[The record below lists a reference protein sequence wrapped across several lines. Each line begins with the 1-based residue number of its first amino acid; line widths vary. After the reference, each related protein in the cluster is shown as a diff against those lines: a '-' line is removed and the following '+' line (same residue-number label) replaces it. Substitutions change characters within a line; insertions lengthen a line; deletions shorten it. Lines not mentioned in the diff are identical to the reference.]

1 MIMGKTALRGA
12 ALVILALLLGACSNL
27 VGLSEKIWSY
37 TVSFN
42 KNGGDTEAVPAAK
55 TVTNPATTLDTLP
68 APPARSGY
76 NFAGWN
82 TRADGA
88 GTAFDSTTTVSGDIT
103 VYAQWT
109 EIPPGPY
116 TVVFKLNDGTET
128 NHATKTVAP
137 PASAIAAKDFPSN
150 PVRSGYV
157 FAGWSAQAGGGGE
170 VFTASSTVAD
180 NLTVYAQWTEILP
193 GSYMIVFKLNDGTET
208 NHAIK
213 TLAPPATVIA
223 AGNFPANPTRSGYNF
238 AGWNTRADGS
248 GTAFDST
255 TTVSSDSTVYA
266 RWTEIPSGSY
276 TVVFKLNDGTETN
289 HATKTLAPPASAIAA
304 EDFPSNPVRPGYNFA
319 GWNTRADGGGAA
331 FDSTTTV
338 GADSTVYAQW
348 ESYSYTVVFN
358 KNGGDTEANPAS
370 KTVASPAT
378 GVDALPAP
386 PTRTGYEFGGWDTQ
400 ADGGGAAFDST
411 TTVAG
416 NLTVYAQWNSP
427 ASLTVT
433 LQPAPGDPSLSNVE
447 LDKDVSQSFSAAAG
461 HTSWQWYWD
470 GELIEGANT
479 ATYILGAN
487 LKPPGIYELSVVT
500 TSPGGAKLSS
510 RCRVTIKDK

>member
-1 MIMGKTALRGA
+1 MIMGKTTLRGA
-12 ALVILALLLGACSNL
+12 ALLILALLLGACSNPS
-27 VGLSEKIWSY
+27 GPSEKTWSY

-82 TRADGA
+82 TRADGS

-103 VYAQWT
+103 VYARWT
-109 EIPPGPY
+109 EIPPGSY

-137 PASAIAAKDFPSN
+137 PASAIAAEDFPS
-150 PVRSGYV
+150 
-157 FAGWSAQAGGGGE
+157 
-170 VFTASSTVAD
+170 D
-180 NLTVYAQWTEILP
+180 
-193 GSYMIVFKLNDGTET
+193 
-208 NHAIK
+208 
-213 TLAPPATVIA
+213 
-223 AGNFPANPTRSGYNF
+223 PTRTGYEF
-238 AGWNTRADGS
+238 GGWNTRADGS

-255 TTVSSDSTVYA
+255 TTVTDNLTVYA
-266 RWTEIPSGSY
+266 QWLSY
-276 TVVFKLNDGTETN
+276 HTVVFDKNGGNTEAVPSSKRVISPATN
-289 HATKTLAPPASAIAA
+289 IDTLPSPPAW
-304 EDFPSNPVRPGYNFA
+304 PGYNFA
-319 GWNTRADGGGAA
+319 GWNIRADGSGTA

-338 GADSTVYAQW
+338 ADNLTVYAQW
-348 ESYSYTVVFN
+348 ESYSYTVAFN

-378 GVDALPAP
+378 GVDALPEP
-386 PTRTGYEFGGWDTQ
+386 PTRTGYEFGGWNTQ
-400 ADGGGAAFDST
+400 ADGGGTAFNNT

-416 NLTVYAQWNSP
+416 NLTVYAQWNP
-427 ASLTVT
+427 HASLTVT
-433 LQPAPGDPSLSNVE
+433 LQPAPGNPSLSDVD
-447 LDKDVSQSFSAAAG
+447 LDKDVLQSFSVAAG
-461 HTSWQWYWD
+461 GYTSWQWYWD

-479 ATYILGAN
+479 ETYTLGAN

-500 TSPGGAKLSS
+500 TSPGGAKLSA